1 MSVNMLVNLKTV
13 TEGLEHVQEG
23 ENIIVEVTHAAP
35 CDQQVYLRSREH
47 SLGFRALESLF
58 LTQCS
63 YCR

>member
-13 TEGLEHVQEG
+13 TEGLERVQEG

-58 LTQCS
+58 LTQGS